1 MGLRAR
7 LLQLCRLIT
16 CTCVYLTLWLLDAGA
31 AGQRPYPLPT
41 SPPNHRMVNQGLSGS
56 NQFGICFR
64 PLPFFA
70 CWTTTSSRLQAG
82 CVNISD
88 ILRYIT
94 RAQHGSNQG
103 RRKCFDL
110 RFFVLQRR
118 SLRPRSGYRSIWVVI
133 FMSAPW
139 LPIHTKLFTP
149 AAPRPSI
156 RVRTHMSD
164 PGVGLWHP
172 SPLRWGCGTPPG
184 RPQPARGR
192 LRALR
197 GSSRRRSRVAE
208 ECRAHMVAG
217 RGRSAAPWAAAA
229 AGGTPHMPPT
239 PPDALRLVAVCR
251 IEQKDIFL
259 PSGCP

>member
-1 MGLRAR
+1 MIGYSRGDCDASGVTPPLPWTVAIAVSWSWTADTRLSLEGGGADGAHFLASPSPLSRHHFFHMGLRAR

-118 SLRPRSGYRSIWVVI
+118 SLRPRSGYTIQVDLGGNIVGVGALATYSHQT
-133 FMSAPW
+133 F
-139 LPIHTKLFTP
+139 HTSG
-149 AAPRPSI
+149 AAPKHTRK
-156 RVRTHMSD
+156 D
-164 PGVGLWHP
+164 P
-172 SPLRWGCGTPPG
+172 
-184 RPQPARGR
+184 
-192 LRALR
+192 
-197 GSSRRRSRVAE
+197 
-208 ECRAHMVAG
+208 
-217 RGRSAAPWAAAA
+217 
-229 AGGTPHMPPT
+229 
-239 PPDALRLVAVCR
+239 
-251 IEQKDIFL
+251 
-259 PSGCP
+259 